1 MSRDTRPIILHSTNP
16 PPPIHGV
23 ANVVD
28 MILRSPSL
36 NENYHFQ
43 YLNLRKRSGT
53 SFSERFNRENIYYAI
68 RQTGE
73 LAARLVFRR
82 PRIFHVHMTE
92 YWGFRKNM
100 LFIALAK
107 CRGCKIVGH
116 IHGARFDTYYE
127 GCSRLERKIIKWTL
141 SLADRVLVL
150 SPLWKKFC
158 SRFLSDNKLEVVPN
172 AIRWEYLDA
181 LSESLPDRS
190 SRSSVN
196 VLYLGSTG
204 ARKGVFDLLKVIPV
218 IVAANPNIRFTIA
231 GREEKAGEE
240 QKLQAMVNELNLSRW
255 ITRLEPSQGEII
267 GVYQD
272 ADIYVLPS
280 HADAFPVAILEAMSM
295 GLPVIATRV
304 GGISEMVEE
313 GKGAVLIDP
322 GDLEAL
328 KMEILQLAA
337 APDLRHKMGSINRD
351 RIHKYFTPEIA
362 SQLIGRVYA
371 SLLNRSM

>member
-1 MSRDTRPIILHSTNP
+1 MVLQSTNP

-23 ANVVD
+23 AHIVD
-28 MILRSPSL
+28 MILRSPLL
-36 NENYHFQ
+36 NAKYHLQ
-43 YLNLRKRSGT
+43 YLDLRKRRGT
-53 SFSERFNRENIYYAI
+53 QSSERFNLANVYYAI

-73 LAARLVFRR
+73 LAARIVFQR
-82 PRIFHVHMTE
+82 PRIFHVHVTE

-107 CRGCKIVGH
+107 CCGCKIVVQ
-116 IHGARFDTYYE
+116 IHGARFDTYYD
-127 GCSRLERKIIKWTL
+127 GCSRLERKLIKWTL
-141 SLADRVLVL
+141 NLAETVLVL
-150 SPLWKKFC
+150 SPFWKKFC
-158 SRFLSDNKLEVVPN
+158 SRFLPDRKLEVIPN

-181 LSESLPDRS
+181 FRASVPYRS
-190 SRSSVN
+190 NRSSVN

-218 IVAANPNIRFTIA
+218 VVAANPTIRFTIA

-240 QKLQAMVNELNLSRW
+240 QKLQGMVNDLKLSKW
-255 ITRLEPSQGEII
+255 ITRIEPTQEEII

-280 HADAFPVAILEAMSM
+280 HADAFPVAVLEAMSM
-295 GLPVIATRV
+295 GLPVITTRV

-337 APDLRHKMGSINRD
+337 SPDLRHKMGSSNRD
-351 RIHKYFTPEIA
+351 RIHKYFTPDIV
-362 SQLIGRVYA
+362 SHRIGRVYA
-371 SLLNRSM
+371 RILGEVWTE